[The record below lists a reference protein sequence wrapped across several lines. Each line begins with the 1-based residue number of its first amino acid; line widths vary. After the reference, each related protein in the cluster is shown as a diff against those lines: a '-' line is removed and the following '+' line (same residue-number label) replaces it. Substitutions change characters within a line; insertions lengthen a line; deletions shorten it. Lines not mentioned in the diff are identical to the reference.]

1 MMNTIYAF
9 HLRYPYLALMLLFSA
24 LHARGQEARFILTD
38 AEVAGDSLYLGLKL
52 DFSSIRLNSR
62 TCLHF
67 TPILANARGGRL
79 ELPPVLLSGRRR
91 YRFDRR
97 EWALNT
103 NGRTHRAEPYLI
115 HLYKRHSA
123 PRPVSYHIGVPYS
136 VWMGD
141 AALLLRQE
149 VKDCCDLQLLGVDTI
164 SMRLF
169 TGQIVGRQTA
179 PVRQSALQQPVL
191 VQQPVSVQQNVPV
204 QLVEP
209 LVAVPSVTY
218 PVAYSV
224 RDVELYTSMLS
235 FLEPTVEHDKKLDE
249 KAVFYIDYPLGS
261 DNILPDYRNN
271 RTELQKLDSLLF
283 PFSAGDY
290 SSMEHIRVCGY
301 ASPDGTYIDN
311 ERLAT
316 SRAGF
321 FASYICSTYGIPRS
335 RLETTSV
342 AEDWEGLSVLLQ
354 SEQPPYAAAALSIIQ
369 NVGIFNGREKQLMD
383 LRGGEPY
390 RDMLH
395 RFFPRL
401 RRLEVSVRWNI
412 RAVSEGEAYR
422 LIYTHPEWLSL
433 SEMYGAARYYRPGT
447 EQYREVY
454 EIAAYRFPEDVVA
467 NINASSAVMLTGDV
481 KSARA
486 YLQRVESDPRSWNNL
501 GVLALMEGKP
511 GEAEEWFR
519 KAVGVEPQK
528 ARRNLQRLQRIAVT
542 DDWRLQDGEQV
553 IRDKRLSVEDKSRSV
568 PDNRGER

>member
-9 HLRYPYLALMLLFSA
+9 PLRYPFLALLFFLPA
-24 LHARGQEARFILTD
+24 LPAEGQGARVTLAD
-38 AEVAGDSLYLGLKL
+38 AQVTNDSLYLSLKMDL
-52 DFSSIRLNSR
+52 SSVRPNSR
-62 TCLHF
+62 TCVHF

-79 ELPPVLLSGRRR
+79 ELPPVLVSGRRR

-115 HLYKRHSA
+115 QLCKRRSA

-141 AALLLRQE
+141 AILLLRQE

-169 TGQIVGRQTA
+169 TEQMIEQQTA
-179 PVRQSALQQPVL
+179 PVRYPVSTQQPIL
-191 VQQPVSVQQNVPV
+191 MQQPVSVQQTIPV
-204 QLVEP
+204 QYVEP
-209 LVAVPSVTY
+209 LVATPSVTY
-218 PVAYSV
+218 PVTYSV

-301 ASPDGTYIDN
+301 ASPDGPYIDN
-311 ERLAT
+311 ERLAG
-316 SRAGF
+316 SRARF
-321 FASYICSTYGIPRS
+321 FASYICNACGIPRS
-335 RLETTSV
+335 RIETTCV
-342 AEDWEGLSVLLQ
+342 AEDWEGLSALLQ
-354 SEQPPYAAAALSIIQ
+354 SEQPLYAAAALSIIQ
-369 NVGIFNGREKQLMD
+369 NVGVFNGREKQLMD
-383 LRGGEPY
+383 LRGGQPY
-390 RDMLH
+390 RDMLRH
-395 RFFPRL
+395 FFPRL

-412 RAVSEGEAYR
+412 RAVSAGEAYK

-433 SEMYGAARYYRPGT
+433 AEMYGVARYYRPGT

-481 KSARA
+481 KSARV

-501 GVLALMEGKP
+501 GVLALIEGKP
-511 GEAEEWFR
+511 GEAEDWFR

-528 ARRNLQRLQRIAVT
+528 ARQNLQQLQHIPVT
-542 DDWRLQDGEQV
+542 ERKLQD
-553 IRDKRLSVEDKSRSV
+553 KSHAVEDQIRSV
-568 PDNRGER
+568 QDKGGTR

>member
-97 EWALNT
+97 EWALNA
-103 NGRTHRAEPYLI
+103 NGRKHRAEPYLI
-115 HLYKRHSA
+115 QLYKRHSA

-164 SMRLF
+164 SVRLF
-169 TGQIVGRQTA
+169 TGQMIGRQTA
-179 PVRQSALQQPVL
+179 PVRQY
-191 VQQPVSVQQNVPV
+191 
-204 QLVEP
+204 VEP
-209 LVAVPSVTY
+209 LITAPSVTY
-218 PVAYSV
+218 SV
-224 RDVELYTSMLS
+224 RDIELYASMLS

-271 RTELQKLDSLLF
+271 RTELQKLDSLLS
-283 PFSAGDY
+283 PLSAGDY

-321 FASYICSTYGIPRS
+321 FASYICSTYGIPRF

-354 SEQPPYAAAALSIIQ
+354 SEQPPYAATVLSIIQ
-369 NVGIFNGREKQLMD
+369 HAGIFNGREKQLMD

-412 RAVSEGEAYR
+412 RAVSAGEAYR

-501 GVLALMEGKP
+501 GVLALMEGNT

-528 ARRNLQRLQRIAVT
+528 ARRNLQRLQRITVT
-542 DDWRLQDGEQV
+542 DGRRLQGEKQV
-553 IRDKRLSVEDKSRSV
+553 IQDKRLSVEDKSLSV
-568 PDNRGER
+568 QDDGGER

>member
-97 EWALNT
+97 EWALNV
-103 NGRTHRAEPYLI
+103 NGGKHRAEPYLI
-115 HLYKRHSA
+115 QPYKRHSA

-164 SMRLF
+164 SVRLF
-169 TGQIVGRQTA
+169 TGQMIGRQTA
-179 PVRQSALQQPVL
+179 PVRQY
-191 VQQPVSVQQNVPV
+191 
-204 QLVEP
+204 VEP
-209 LVAVPSVTY
+209 LITAPSVTY
-218 PVAYSV
+218 SV
-224 RDVELYTSMLS
+224 RDIELYASMLS

-271 RTELQKLDSLLF
+271 RTELQKLDSLLS
-283 PFSAGDY
+283 PLSAGDY

-321 FASYICSTYGIPRS
+321 FASYICSTYGIPRF

-354 SEQPPYAAAALSIIQ
+354 SEQPPYAATVLSIIQ
-369 NVGIFNGREKQLMD
+369 HAGIFNGREKQLMD

-412 RAVSEGEAYR
+412 RAVSAGEAYR

-433 SEMYGAARYYRPGT
+433 SEMYGATRYYRPGT

-528 ARRNLQRLQRIAVT
+528 ARRNLQRSQRIAVT
-542 DDWRLQDGEQV
+542 DGRRLQGEKQV
-553 IRDKRLSVEDKSRSV
+553 IQDKRLSVEDKSRSV
-568 PDNRGER
+568 QDNGGER

>member
-97 EWALNT
+97 EWALNA
-103 NGRTHRAEPYLI
+103 NGRKHRAEPYLI
-115 HLYKRHSA
+115 QLYKRHSA

-164 SMRLF
+164 SVRLF
-169 TGQIVGRQTA
+169 TGQMIGRQTA
-179 PVRQSALQQPVL
+179 PVRQY
-191 VQQPVSVQQNVPV
+191 
-204 QLVEP
+204 VEP
-209 LVAVPSVTY
+209 LITAPSVTY
-218 PVAYSV
+218 SV
-224 RDVELYTSMLS
+224 RDIELYASMLS

-271 RTELQKLDSLLF
+271 RTELQKLDSLLS
-283 PFSAGDY
+283 PLSAGDY

-321 FASYICSTYGIPRS
+321 FASYICSTYGIPRF

-354 SEQPPYAAAALSIIQ
+354 SEQPPYAATVLSIIQ
-369 NVGIFNGREKQLMD
+369 HAGIFNGREKQLMD

-412 RAVSEGEAYR
+412 RAVSAGEAYR

-433 SEMYGAARYYRPGT
+433 SEMYGATRYYRPGT

-501 GVLALMEGKP
+501 GVLALMEGNT

-528 ARRNLQRLQRIAVT
+528 ARRNLQRLQRITVT
-542 DDWRLQDGEQV
+542 DGRRLQGEKQV
-553 IRDKRLSVEDKSRSV
+553 IQDKRLSVEDKSRSV
-568 PDNRGER
+568 QDDGGER

>member
-1 MMNTIYAF
+1 MNTIYAF

-97 EWALNT
+97 EWALNV
-103 NGRTHRAEPYLI
+103 NGGKHRTEPYLI
-115 HLYKRHSA
+115 QLYKRHSA

-164 SMRLF
+164 SVRLF
-169 TGQIVGRQTA
+169 TGQMIGRQTA
-179 PVRQSALQQPVL
+179 PVRQY
-191 VQQPVSVQQNVPV
+191 
-204 QLVEP
+204 VEP
-209 LVAVPSVTY
+209 LITAPSVTY
-218 PVAYSV
+218 SV
-224 RDVELYTSMLS
+224 RDIELYASMLS

-271 RTELQKLDSLLF
+271 RTELQKLDSLLS
-283 PFSAGDY
+283 PLSAGDY

-321 FASYICSTYGIPRS
+321 FASYICSTYGIPRF

-354 SEQPPYAAAALSIIQ
+354 SEQPPYAATVLSIIQ
-369 NVGIFNGREKQLMD
+369 HAGIFNGREKQLMD

-412 RAVSEGEAYR
+412 RAVSAGEAYR

-481 KSARA
+481 KSART

-501 GVLALMEGKP
+501 GVLALMEGNT

-528 ARRNLQRLQRIAVT
+528 ARRNLQRLQRITVT
-542 DDWRLQDGEQV
+542 DGRRLQGEKQV
-553 IRDKRLSVEDKSRSV
+553 IQDKRLSVEDKSLSV
-568 PDNRGER
+568 QDDGGER

>member
-97 EWALNT
+97 EWALNAD
-103 NGRTHRAEPYLI
+103 GGKHRAEPYLI
-115 HLYKRHSA
+115 QLYKRHSA

-164 SMRLF
+164 SVRLF
-169 TGQIVGRQTA
+169 TGQMIGRQTA
-179 PVRQSALQQPVL
+179 PVRQY
-191 VQQPVSVQQNVPV
+191 
-204 QLVEP
+204 VEP
-209 LVAVPSVTY
+209 LITAPSVTY
-218 PVAYSV
+218 SV
-224 RDVELYTSMLS
+224 RDIELYASMLS

-271 RTELQKLDSLLF
+271 RTELQKLDSLLS
-283 PFSAGDY
+283 PLSAGDY

-321 FASYICSTYGIPRS
+321 FASYICSTYGIPRF

-354 SEQPPYAAAALSIIQ
+354 SEQPPYAATVLSIIQ
-369 NVGIFNGREKQLMD
+369 HAGIFNGREKQLMD

-412 RAVSEGEAYR
+412 RAVSAGEAYR

-501 GVLALMEGKP
+501 GVLALMEGNT

-528 ARRNLQRLQRIAVT
+528 ARRNLQRLQRITVT
-542 DDWRLQDGEQV
+542 DGRRLQDEKQV
-553 IRDKRLSVEDKSRSV
+553 IQDKRLSVEDKSRSV
-568 PDNRGER
+568 QDDGGER

>member
-97 EWALNT
+97 EWALNV
-103 NGRTHRAEPYLI
+103 NGGKHRTEPYLI
-115 HLYKRHSA
+115 QLYKRHSA

-164 SMRLF
+164 SVRLF
-169 TGQIVGRQTA
+169 TGQMIGRQTA
-179 PVRQSALQQPVL
+179 PVRQY
-191 VQQPVSVQQNVPV
+191 
-204 QLVEP
+204 VEP
-209 LVAVPSVTY
+209 LITAPSVTY
-218 PVAYSV
+218 SV
-224 RDVELYTSMLS
+224 RDIELYASMLS

-271 RTELQKLDSLLF
+271 RTELQKLDSLLS
-283 PFSAGDY
+283 PLSAGDY

-321 FASYICSTYGIPRS
+321 FASYICSTYGIPRF

-354 SEQPPYAAAALSIIQ
+354 SEQPPYAATVLSIIQ
-369 NVGIFNGREKQLMD
+369 HAGIFNGREKQLMD

-412 RAVSEGEAYR
+412 RAVSAGEAYR

-501 GVLALMEGKP
+501 GVLALMEGNT

-568 PDNRGER
+568 QDDGGER

>member
-97 EWALNT
+97 EWALNV
-103 NGRTHRAEPYLI
+103 NDGKHRAEPYLI
-115 HLYKRHSA
+115 QLYKRHSA

-164 SMRLF
+164 SVRLF
-169 TGQIVGRQTA
+169 TGQMIGRQTA
-179 PVRQSALQQPVL
+179 PVRQY
-191 VQQPVSVQQNVPV
+191 
-204 QLVEP
+204 VEP
-209 LVAVPSVTY
+209 LITAPSVTY
-218 PVAYSV
+218 SV
-224 RDVELYTSMLS
+224 CDIELYASMLS

-271 RTELQKLDSLLF
+271 RTELQKLDSLLS
-283 PFSAGDY
+283 PLSAGDY

-321 FASYICSTYGIPRS
+321 FASYICSTYGIPRF

-354 SEQPPYAAAALSIIQ
+354 SEQPPYAVTVLSIIQ
-369 NVGIFNGREKQLMD
+369 HAGIFNGREKQLMD

-412 RAVSEGEAYR
+412 RAVSAGEAYR

-481 KSARA
+481 KSARV

-501 GVLALMEGKP
+501 GVLALMEGNT

-542 DDWRLQDGEQV
+542 DGRRLQDEKQV
-553 IRDKRLSVEDKSRSV
+553 IQDKRLSVEDKSRSV
-568 PDNRGER
+568 QDNGGER

>member
-97 EWALNT
+97 EWALNAD
-103 NGRTHRAEPYLI
+103 GGKHRAEPYLFQ
-115 HLYKRHSA
+115 LYKRPSA

-164 SMRLF
+164 SVRLF
-169 TGQIVGRQTA
+169 TGQMIGRQTA
-179 PVRQSALQQPVL
+179 PVRQY
-191 VQQPVSVQQNVPV
+191 
-204 QLVEP
+204 VEP
-209 LVAVPSVTY
+209 LITAPSVTY
-218 PVAYSV
+218 SV
-224 RDVELYTSMLS
+224 RDIELYASMLS

-271 RTELQKLDSLLF
+271 RTELQKLDSLLS
-283 PFSAGDY
+283 PLSAGDY

-321 FASYICSTYGIPRS
+321 FASYICSTYGIPRF

-354 SEQPPYAAAALSIIQ
+354 SEQPPYAATVLSIIQ
-369 NVGIFNGREKQLMD
+369 HAGIFNGREKQLMD

-412 RAVSEGEAYR
+412 RAVSAGEAYR

-501 GVLALMEGKP
+501 GVLALMEGNT

-542 DDWRLQDGEQV
+542 DGRRLQDEKQV
-553 IRDKRLSVEDKSRSV
+553 IQDKRLSVEDKSRSV
-568 PDNRGER
+568 QDDGGER

>member
-9 HLRYPYLALMLLFSA
+9 HMRYPYLALMLLFSA

-97 EWALNT
+97 EWALNA
-103 NGRTHRAEPYLI
+103 NGRKHRAEPYLI
-115 HLYKRHSA
+115 QLYKRHSA

-164 SMRLF
+164 SVRLF
-169 TGQIVGRQTA
+169 TGQMIGRQTA
-179 PVRQSALQQPVL
+179 PVRQY
-191 VQQPVSVQQNVPV
+191 
-204 QLVEP
+204 VEP
-209 LVAVPSVTY
+209 LITAPSVTY
-218 PVAYSV
+218 SV
-224 RDVELYTSMLS
+224 RDIELYASMLS

-271 RTELQKLDSLLF
+271 RTELQKLDSLLS
-283 PFSAGDY
+283 PLSAGDY

-321 FASYICSTYGIPRS
+321 FASYICSTYGIPRF

-354 SEQPPYAAAALSIIQ
+354 SEQPPYAATVLSIIQ
-369 NVGIFNGREKQLMD
+369 HAGIFNGREKQLMD

-412 RAVSEGEAYR
+412 RAVSAGEAYR

-433 SEMYGAARYYRPGT
+433 SEMYGATRYYRPGT

-501 GVLALMEGKP
+501 GVLALMEGNT

-528 ARRNLQRLQRIAVT
+528 ARRNLQRLQRITVT
-542 DDWRLQDGEQV
+542 DGRRLQGEKQV
-553 IRDKRLSVEDKSRSV
+553 IQDKRLSVEDKSRSV
-568 PDNRGER
+568 QDDGGER

>member
-38 AEVAGDSLYLGLKL
+38 AEVAGDSLYLGLEL

-97 EWALNT
+97 EWALNV
-103 NGRTHRAEPYLI
+103 NDGKHRAEPYLI
-115 HLYKRHSA
+115 QLYKRHSV

-169 TGQIVGRQTA
+169 TGQMVGRQTA
-179 PVRQSALQQPVL
+179 PVRQY
-191 VQQPVSVQQNVPV
+191 
-204 QLVEP
+204 VEP
-209 LVAVPSVTY
+209 LITAPSVT
-218 PVAYSV
+218 YSV
-224 RDVELYTSMLS
+224 RDVELYASMLS

-321 FASYICSTYGIPRS
+321 FASYICSTYGISRS

-412 RAVSEGEAYR
+412 RAVSAGEAYR

-501 GVLALMEGKP
+501 GVLALMEGNP

-542 DDWRLQDGEQV
+542 DDRRLQDGEQV

>member
-97 EWALNT
+97 EWALNAD
-103 NGRTHRAEPYLI
+103 GRKHRAEPYLI
-115 HLYKRHSA
+115 QLYKRHSA

-164 SMRLF
+164 SVRLF
-169 TGQIVGRQTA
+169 TGQMIGRQTA
-179 PVRQSALQQPVL
+179 PVRQY
-191 VQQPVSVQQNVPV
+191 
-204 QLVEP
+204 VEP
-209 LVAVPSVTY
+209 LITAPSVTY
-218 PVAYSV
+218 SV
-224 RDVELYTSMLS
+224 RDIELYASMLS

-271 RTELQKLDSLLF
+271 RTELQKLDSLLS
-283 PFSAGDY
+283 PLSAGDY

-321 FASYICSTYGIPRS
+321 FASYICSTYGIPRF

-354 SEQPPYAAAALSIIQ
+354 SEQPPYAATVLSIIQ

-412 RAVSEGEAYR
+412 RAVSAGEAYR

-568 PDNRGER
+568 QDDGGER

>member
-97 EWALNT
+97 EWALNV
-103 NGRTHRAEPYLI
+103 NGGKHRTEPYLI
-115 HLYKRHSA
+115 QLYKRHSA

-164 SMRLF
+164 SVRLF
-169 TGQIVGRQTA
+169 TGQMIGRQTA
-179 PVRQSALQQPVL
+179 PVRQY
-191 VQQPVSVQQNVPV
+191 
-204 QLVEP
+204 VEP
-209 LVAVPSVTY
+209 LITAPSVTY
-218 PVAYSV
+218 SV
-224 RDVELYTSMLS
+224 RDIELYASMLS

-271 RTELQKLDSLLF
+271 RTELQKLDSLLS
-283 PFSAGDY
+283 PLSAGDY

-321 FASYICSTYGIPRS
+321 FASYICSTYGIPRF

-354 SEQPPYAAAALSIIQ
+354 SEQPPYAATVLSIIQ
-369 NVGIFNGREKQLMD
+369 HAGIFNGREKQLMD

-481 KSARA
+481 KSART

-501 GVLALMEGKP
+501 GVLALMEGNT

-542 DDWRLQDGEQV
+542 DGRRLQDEKQV
-553 IRDKRLSVEDKSRSV
+553 IQDKRLSVEDKSRSV
-568 PDNRGER
+568 QDDGGER

>member
-97 EWALNT
+97 EWALNV
-103 NGRTHRAEPYLI
+103 NGGKHRAEPYLI
-115 HLYKRHSA
+115 QLYKRHSA

-164 SMRLF
+164 SVRLF
-169 TGQIVGRQTA
+169 TGQMIGRQTA
-179 PVRQSALQQPVL
+179 PVRQY
-191 VQQPVSVQQNVPV
+191 
-204 QLVEP
+204 VEP
-209 LVAVPSVTY
+209 LITAPSVTY
-218 PVAYSV
+218 SV
-224 RDVELYTSMLS
+224 RDIELYASMLS

-271 RTELQKLDSLLF
+271 RTELQKLDSLLS
-283 PFSAGDY
+283 PLSAGDY

-321 FASYICSTYGIPRS
+321 FASYICSTYGIPRF

-354 SEQPPYAAAALSIIQ
+354 SEQPPYAATVLSIIQ
-369 NVGIFNGREKQLMD
+369 HAGIFNGREKQLMD

-501 GVLALMEGKP
+501 GVLALMEGNT

-528 ARRNLQRLQRIAVT
+528 ARRNLQRLQRITVT
-542 DDWRLQDGEQV
+542 DGRRLQDEKQV
-553 IRDKRLSVEDKSRSV
+553 IQDKRLSVEDKSRSV
-568 PDNRGER
+568 QDNGGER

>member
-24 LHARGQEARFILTD
+24 LHARGQEVRFILTD

-97 EWALNT
+97 EWALNV
-103 NGRTHRAEPYLI
+103 NDGKHRTEPYLI
-115 HLYKRHSA
+115 QLYKRHSA

-164 SMRLF
+164 SVRLF
-169 TGQIVGRQTA
+169 TGQMIGRQTA
-179 PVRQSALQQPVL
+179 PVRQY
-191 VQQPVSVQQNVPV
+191 
-204 QLVEP
+204 VEP
-209 LVAVPSVTY
+209 LITAPSVTY
-218 PVAYSV
+218 SV
-224 RDVELYTSMLS
+224 RDIELYASMLS

-271 RTELQKLDSLLF
+271 RTELQKLDSLLS
-283 PFSAGDY
+283 PLSAGDY

-321 FASYICSTYGIPRS
+321 FASYICSTYGIPRF

-354 SEQPPYAAAALSIIQ
+354 SEQPPYAATVLSIIQ
-369 NVGIFNGREKQLMD
+369 HAGIFNGREKQLMD

-395 RFFPRL
+395 RFFPRRVAL
-401 RRLEVSVRWNI
+401 R
-412 RAVSEGEAYR
+412 
-422 LIYTHPEWLSL
+422 
-433 SEMYGAARYYRPGT
+433 
-447 EQYREVY
+447 
-454 EIAAYRFPEDVVA
+454 
-467 NINASSAVMLTGDV
+467 
-481 KSARA
+481 
-486 YLQRVESDPRSWNNL
+486 
-501 GVLALMEGKP
+501 
-511 GEAEEWFR
+511 
-519 KAVGVEPQK
+519 
-528 ARRNLQRLQRIAVT
+528 
-542 DDWRLQDGEQV
+542 
-553 IRDKRLSVEDKSRSV
+553 
-568 PDNRGER
+568 

>member
-97 EWALNT
+97 EWALNV
-103 NGRTHRAEPYLI
+103 NGGKHRAEPYLI
-115 HLYKRHSA
+115 QPYKRHSA

-164 SMRLF
+164 SVRLF
-169 TGQIVGRQTA
+169 TGQMIGRQTA
-179 PVRQSALQQPVL
+179 PVRQY
-191 VQQPVSVQQNVPV
+191 
-204 QLVEP
+204 VEP
-209 LVAVPSVTY
+209 LITAPSVTY
-218 PVAYSV
+218 SV
-224 RDVELYTSMLS
+224 RDIELYASMLS

-271 RTELQKLDSLLF
+271 RTELQKLDSLLS
-283 PFSAGDY
+283 PLSAGDY

-321 FASYICSTYGIPRS
+321 FASYICSTYGIPRF

-354 SEQPPYAAAALSIIQ
+354 SEQPPYAATVLSIIQ
-369 NVGIFNGREKQLMD
+369 HAGIFNGREKQLMD

-501 GVLALMEGKP
+501 GVLALMEGNT

-528 ARRNLQRLQRIAVT
+528 ARRNLQRLQRITVT
-542 DDWRLQDGEQV
+542 DGRRLQDEKQV
-553 IRDKRLSVEDKSRSV
+553 IQDKRLSVEDKSRSV
-568 PDNRGER
+568 QDDGGER

>member
-97 EWALNT
+97 EWALNAD
-103 NGRTHRAEPYLI
+103 GRKHRAEPYLI
-115 HLYKRHSA
+115 QLYKRHSA

-164 SMRLF
+164 SVRLF
-169 TGQIVGRQTA
+169 TGQMIGRQTA
-179 PVRQSALQQPVL
+179 PVRQY
-191 VQQPVSVQQNVPV
+191 
-204 QLVEP
+204 VEP
-209 LVAVPSVTY
+209 LITAPSVTY
-218 PVAYSV
+218 SV
-224 RDVELYTSMLS
+224 RDIELYASMLS

-271 RTELQKLDSLLF
+271 RTELQKLDSLLS
-283 PFSAGDY
+283 PLSAGDY

-321 FASYICSTYGIPRS
+321 FASYICSTYGIPRF

-354 SEQPPYAAAALSIIQ
+354 SEQPPYAATVLSIIQ

-568 PDNRGER
+568 QDDGGER

>member
-97 EWALNT
+97 EWALNA
-103 NGRTHRAEPYLI
+103 NGRKHRAEPYLI
-115 HLYKRHSA
+115 QLYKRHSA

-136 VWMGD
+136 VWMGA

-164 SMRLF
+164 SVRLF
-169 TGQIVGRQTA
+169 TGQMIGRQTA
-179 PVRQSALQQPVL
+179 PVRQY
-191 VQQPVSVQQNVPV
+191 
-204 QLVEP
+204 VEP
-209 LVAVPSVTY
+209 LITAPSVTY
-218 PVAYSV
+218 SV
-224 RDVELYTSMLS
+224 RDIELYASMLS
-235 FLEPTVEHDKKLDE
+235 FLEPTVEHDKKLDK

-271 RTELQKLDSLLF
+271 RTELQKLDSLLS
-283 PFSAGDY
+283 PLSAGDY

-321 FASYICSTYGIPRS
+321 FASYICSTYGIPRF

-354 SEQPPYAAAALSIIQ
+354 SEQPPYAATVLSIIQ
-369 NVGIFNGREKQLMD
+369 HAGIFNGREKQLMD

-412 RAVSEGEAYR
+412 RTVSAGEAYR

-433 SEMYGAARYYRPGT
+433 SEMYGATRYYRPGT

-501 GVLALMEGKP
+501 GVLALMEGNT

-528 ARRNLQRLQRIAVT
+528 ARRNLQRLQRITVT
-542 DDWRLQDGEQV
+542 DGRRLQDEKQV
-553 IRDKRLSVEDKSRSV
+553 IQDKRLSVEDKSRSV
-568 PDNRGER
+568 QDDGGER

>member
-97 EWALNT
+97 EWALNAD
-103 NGRTHRAEPYLI
+103 GGKHRAEPYLI
-115 HLYKRHSA
+115 QPYKRHSA

-164 SMRLF
+164 SVRLF
-169 TGQIVGRQTA
+169 TGQMIGRQTA
-179 PVRQSALQQPVL
+179 PVRQY
-191 VQQPVSVQQNVPV
+191 
-204 QLVEP
+204 VEP
-209 LVAVPSVTY
+209 LITAPSVTY
-218 PVAYSV
+218 SV
-224 RDVELYTSMLS
+224 RDIELYASMLS

-271 RTELQKLDSLLF
+271 RTELQKLDSLLS
-283 PFSAGDY
+283 PLSAGDY

-321 FASYICSTYGIPRS
+321 FASYICSTYGIPRF

-354 SEQPPYAAAALSIIQ
+354 SEQPPYAATVLSIIQ
-369 NVGIFNGREKQLMD
+369 HAGIFNGREKQLMD

-412 RAVSEGEAYR
+412 RAVSAGEAYR

-481 KSARA
+481 KSART

-501 GVLALMEGKP
+501 GVLALMEGNT

-542 DDWRLQDGEQV
+542 DGRRLQDEKQV
-553 IRDKRLSVEDKSRSV
+553 IQDKRLSVEDKSRSV
-568 PDNRGER
+568 QDDGGER

>member
-97 EWALNT
+97 EWALNV
-103 NGRTHRAEPYLI
+103 NGGKHRTEPYLI
-115 HLYKRHSA
+115 QLYKRHSA

-164 SMRLF
+164 SVRLF
-169 TGQIVGRQTA
+169 TGQMIGRQTA
-179 PVRQSALQQPVL
+179 PVRQY
-191 VQQPVSVQQNVPV
+191 
-204 QLVEP
+204 VEP
-209 LVAVPSVTY
+209 LITAPSVTY
-218 PVAYSV
+218 SV
-224 RDVELYTSMLS
+224 RDIELYASMLS

-271 RTELQKLDSLLF
+271 RTELQKLDSLLS
-283 PFSAGDY
+283 PLSAGDY

-321 FASYICSTYGIPRS
+321 FASYICSTYGIPRF

-354 SEQPPYAAAALSIIQ
+354 SEQPPYAATVLSIIQ
-369 NVGIFNGREKQLMD
+369 HAGIFNGREKQLMD

-412 RAVSEGEAYR
+412 RAVSAGEAYR

-553 IRDKRLSVEDKSRSV
+553 IRDKRLSVEDRNRSV
-568 PDNRGER
+568 PDNKGER

>member
-91 YRFDRR
+91 YRFDCR
-97 EWALNT
+97 EWALNAD
-103 NGRTHRAEPYLI
+103 GRKHRAEPYLI
-115 HLYKRHSA
+115 QLYKRHSA

-164 SMRLF
+164 SVRLF
-169 TGQIVGRQTA
+169 TGQMIGRQTA
-179 PVRQSALQQPVL
+179 PVRQY
-191 VQQPVSVQQNVPV
+191 
-204 QLVEP
+204 VEP
-209 LVAVPSVTY
+209 LITAPSVTY
-218 PVAYSV
+218 SV
-224 RDVELYTSMLS
+224 RDIELYASMLS

-271 RTELQKLDSLLF
+271 RTELQKLDSLLS
-283 PFSAGDY
+283 PLSAGDY

-321 FASYICSTYGIPRS
+321 FASYICSTYGIPRF

-354 SEQPPYAAAALSIIQ
+354 SEQPPYAATVLSIIQ
-369 NVGIFNGREKQLMD
+369 HAGIFNGREKQLMD

-412 RAVSEGEAYR
+412 RTVSAGEAYR

-433 SEMYGAARYYRPGT
+433 SEMYGATRYYRPGT

-528 ARRNLQRLQRIAVT
+528 ARRNLQRSQRIAVT
-542 DDWRLQDGEQV
+542 DGRRLQGEKQV
-553 IRDKRLSVEDKSRSV
+553 IQDKRLSVEDKSRSV
-568 PDNRGER
+568 QDNGGER

>member
-97 EWALNT
+97 EWALNV
-103 NGRTHRAEPYLI
+103 NGGKHRAEPYLI
-115 HLYKRHSA
+115 QLYKRHSA

-164 SMRLF
+164 SVRLF
-169 TGQIVGRQTA
+169 TGQMIGRQTA
-179 PVRQSALQQPVL
+179 PVRQY
-191 VQQPVSVQQNVPV
+191 
-204 QLVEP
+204 VEP
-209 LVAVPSVTY
+209 LITAPSVTY
-218 PVAYSV
+218 SV
-224 RDVELYTSMLS
+224 RDIELYASMLS

-271 RTELQKLDSLLF
+271 RTELQKLDSLLS
-283 PFSAGDY
+283 PLSAGDY

-321 FASYICSTYGIPRS
+321 FASYICSTYGIPRF

-354 SEQPPYAAAALSIIQ
+354 SEQPPYAATVLSIIQ
-369 NVGIFNGREKQLMD
+369 HAGIFNGREKQLMD

-412 RAVSEGEAYR
+412 RAVSTGEAYR

-481 KSARA
+481 KSART

-501 GVLALMEGKP
+501 GVLALMEGNT

-542 DDWRLQDGEQV
+542 DGRRLQDEKQV
-553 IRDKRLSVEDKSRSV
+553 IQDKRLSVEDKSLSV
-568 PDNRGER
+568 QDDGGER

>member
-24 LHARGQEARFILTD
+24 LHARGQEAHFILTD

-97 EWALNT
+97 EWALNA
-103 NGRTHRAEPYLI
+103 NGRKHRAEPYLI
-115 HLYKRHSA
+115 QLYKRHSA

-164 SMRLF
+164 SVRLF
-169 TGQIVGRQTA
+169 TGQMIGRQTA
-179 PVRQSALQQPVL
+179 PVRQY
-191 VQQPVSVQQNVPV
+191 
-204 QLVEP
+204 VEP
-209 LVAVPSVTY
+209 LITAPSVTY
-218 PVAYSV
+218 SV
-224 RDVELYTSMLS
+224 RDIELYASMLS

-271 RTELQKLDSLLF
+271 RTELQKLDSLLS
-283 PFSAGDY
+283 PLSAGDY

-321 FASYICSTYGIPRS
+321 FASYICSTYGIPRF

-354 SEQPPYAAAALSIIQ
+354 SEQPPYAATVLSIIQ
-369 NVGIFNGREKQLMD
+369 HAGIFNGREKQLMD

-412 RAVSEGEAYR
+412 RAVSAGEAYR

-542 DDWRLQDGEQV
+542 DGRRPQDGEQV

-568 PDNRGER
+568 QDDGGER

>member
-97 EWALNT
+97 EWALNAD
-103 NGRTHRAEPYLI
+103 GGKHRAEPYLI
-115 HLYKRHSA
+115 QLYKRHSA

-164 SMRLF
+164 SVRLF
-169 TGQIVGRQTA
+169 TGQMIGRQTA
-179 PVRQSALQQPVL
+179 PVRQY
-191 VQQPVSVQQNVPV
+191 
-204 QLVEP
+204 VEP
-209 LVAVPSVTY
+209 LITAPSVTY
-218 PVAYSV
+218 SV
-224 RDVELYTSMLS
+224 RDIELYASMLS

-271 RTELQKLDSLLF
+271 RTELQKLDSLLS
-283 PFSAGDY
+283 PLSAGDY

-321 FASYICSTYGIPRS
+321 FASYICSTYGIPRF

-354 SEQPPYAAAALSIIQ
+354 SEQPPYAATVLSIIQ
-369 NVGIFNGREKQLMD
+369 HAGIFNGREKQLMD

-412 RAVSEGEAYR
+412 RAVSAGEAYR

-501 GVLALMEGKP
+501 GVLALMEGNT

-528 ARRNLQRLQRIAVT
+528 ARRNLQRLQRITVT
-542 DDWRLQDGEQV
+542 DGRRLQGEKQV
-553 IRDKRLSVEDKSRSV
+553 IQDKRLSVEDKSLSV
-568 PDNRGER
+568 QDDGGER

>member
-24 LHARGQEARFILTD
+24 LHARGQEARFILTN

-97 EWALNT
+97 EWALNV
-103 NGRTHRAEPYLI
+103 NGGKHRTEPYLI
-115 HLYKRHSA
+115 QLYKRHSA

-164 SMRLF
+164 SVRLF
-169 TGQIVGRQTA
+169 TGQMIGRQTA
-179 PVRQSALQQPVL
+179 PVRQY
-191 VQQPVSVQQNVPV
+191 
-204 QLVEP
+204 VEP
-209 LVAVPSVTY
+209 LITAPSVTY
-218 PVAYSV
+218 SV
-224 RDVELYTSMLS
+224 RDIELYASMLS

-271 RTELQKLDSLLF
+271 RTELQKLDSLLS
-283 PFSAGDY
+283 PLSAGDY

-321 FASYICSTYGIPRS
+321 FASYICSTYGIPRF

-354 SEQPPYAAAALSIIQ
+354 SEQPPYAATVLSIIQ
-369 NVGIFNGREKQLMD
+369 HAGIFNGREKQLMD

-412 RAVSEGEAYR
+412 RAVSAGEAYR

-433 SEMYGAARYYRPGT
+433 SEMYGATRYYRPGT

-501 GVLALMEGKP
+501 GVLALMEGNT

-542 DDWRLQDGEQV
+542 DGRRLQDGEQV

-568 PDNRGER
+568 QDDGGER

>member
-97 EWALNT
+97 EWALNV
-103 NGRTHRAEPYLI
+103 NGGKHRAEPYLI
-115 HLYKRHSA
+115 QLYKRHSA

-164 SMRLF
+164 SVRLF
-169 TGQIVGRQTA
+169 TGQMIGRQTA
-179 PVRQSALQQPVL
+179 PVRQY
-191 VQQPVSVQQNVPV
+191 
-204 QLVEP
+204 VEP
-209 LVAVPSVTY
+209 LITAPSVTY
-218 PVAYSV
+218 SV
-224 RDVELYTSMLS
+224 RDIELYASMLS

-271 RTELQKLDSLLF
+271 RTELQKLDSLISPL
-283 PFSAGDY
+283 SAGDY

-321 FASYICSTYGIPRS
+321 FASYICSTYGIPRF

-342 AEDWEGLSVLLQ
+342 AEDREGLSVLLQ
-354 SEQPPYAAAALSIIQ
+354 SDQPPYAATVLSIIQ
-369 NVGIFNGREKQLMD
+369 HAGIFNGREKQLMD

-412 RAVSEGEAYR
+412 RAVSAGEAYR

-481 KSARA
+481 KSART

-501 GVLALMEGKP
+501 GVLALMEGNT

-528 ARRNLQRLQRIAVT
+528 ARRNLQRLQRITVT
-542 DDWRLQDGEQV
+542 DGRRLQGEKQV
-553 IRDKRLSVEDKSRSV
+553 IQDKRLSVEDKSLSV
-568 PDNRGER
+568 QDDGGER

>member
-9 HLRYPYLALMLLFSA
+9 HLRYPYLALMLLFST

-38 AEVAGDSLYLGLKL
+38 AEVAGDSLYLGLEL

-97 EWALNT
+97 EWALNV
-103 NGRTHRAEPYLI
+103 NDGKHRAEPYLI
-115 HLYKRHSA
+115 QLYKRHSV

-169 TGQIVGRQTA
+169 TGQMVGRQTA
-179 PVRQSALQQPVL
+179 PVRQY
-191 VQQPVSVQQNVPV
+191 
-204 QLVEP
+204 VEP
-209 LVAVPSVTY
+209 LITAPSVT
-218 PVAYSV
+218 YSV
-224 RDVELYTSMLS
+224 RDVELYASMLS

-321 FASYICSTYGIPRS
+321 FASYICSTYGISRS

-369 NVGIFNGREKQLMD
+369 HVGIFNGREKQLMD

-412 RAVSEGEAYR
+412 RAVSAGEAYR

-501 GVLALMEGKP
+501 GVLALMEGNP

-542 DDWRLQDGEQV
+542 DDRRLQDGEQV

>member
-97 EWALNT
+97 EWALNA
-103 NGRTHRAEPYLI
+103 NGGKHRAEPYLI
-115 HLYKRHSA
+115 QLYKRHSA

-164 SMRLF
+164 SVRLF
-169 TGQIVGRQTA
+169 TGQMIGRQTA
-179 PVRQSALQQPVL
+179 PVRQY
-191 VQQPVSVQQNVPV
+191 
-204 QLVEP
+204 VEP
-209 LVAVPSVTY
+209 LITAPSVTY
-218 PVAYSV
+218 SV
-224 RDVELYTSMLS
+224 RDIELYASMLS

-271 RTELQKLDSLLF
+271 RTELQKLDSLLS
-283 PFSAGDY
+283 PLSAGDY

-321 FASYICSTYGIPRS
+321 FASYICSTYGIPRF

-354 SEQPPYAAAALSIIQ
+354 SEQPPYAATVLSIIQ
-369 NVGIFNGREKQLMD
+369 HAGIFNGREKQLMD

-412 RAVSEGEAYR
+412 RTVSAGEAYR

-433 SEMYGAARYYRPGT
+433 SEMYGATRYYRPGT

-486 YLQRVESDPRSWNNL
+486 YLQRVESNPRSWNNL
-501 GVLALMEGKP
+501 GVLALMEGNT

-542 DDWRLQDGEQV
+542 DGRRLQDEKQV
-553 IRDKRLSVEDKSRSV
+553 IQDKRLSVEDKSRSV
-568 PDNRGER
+568 QDDGGER

>member
-67 TPILANARGGRL
+67 TPILANAHGGRL

-97 EWALNT
+97 EWALNV
-103 NGRTHRAEPYLI
+103 NGGKHRTEPYLI
-115 HLYKRHSA
+115 QLYKRHSA

-164 SMRLF
+164 SVRLF
-169 TGQIVGRQTA
+169 TGQMIGRQTA
-179 PVRQSALQQPVL
+179 PVRQY
-191 VQQPVSVQQNVPV
+191 
-204 QLVEP
+204 VEP
-209 LVAVPSVTY
+209 LITAPSVTY
-218 PVAYSV
+218 SV
-224 RDVELYTSMLS
+224 RDIELYASMLS

-271 RTELQKLDSLLF
+271 RTELQKLDSLLS
-283 PFSAGDY
+283 PLSAGDY

-321 FASYICSTYGIPRS
+321 FASYICSTYGIPRF

-354 SEQPPYAAAALSIIQ
+354 SEQPPYAATVLSIIQ
-369 NVGIFNGREKQLMD
+369 HAGIFNGREKQLMD

-412 RAVSEGEAYR
+412 RAVSAGEAYR

-454 EIAAYRFPEDVVA
+454 EIAAYRFPEDMVA

-501 GVLALMEGKP
+501 GVLALMEGNT

-528 ARRNLQRLQRIAVT
+528 ARRNLQRLQRITVT
-542 DDWRLQDGEQV
+542 DGRRLQGEKQV
-553 IRDKRLSVEDKSRSV
+553 IQDKRLSVEDKSLSV
-568 PDNRGER
+568 QDDGGER